1 MSKRGGFP
9 GGMGNF
15 GGMNINQLMK
25 EAKKM
30 QADME
35 KSQEEL
41 TSQEF
46 EATAGGGAVY
56 VKVSGAKMIK
66 EIKLD
71 KEAVD
76 PDDVE
81 MLQDLILTAV
91 NEALR
96 KVDDAQAASL
106 GKYNIPGLM

>member
-1 MSKRGGFP
+1 MAKKGFP
-9 GGMGNF
+9 GMGGGF

-41 TSQEF
+41 ASKEF
-46 EATAGGGAVY
+46 DSTAGGGAVY
-56 VKVSGAKMIK
+56 VKVSGKKELK
-66 EIKLD
+66 EITIK

-81 MLQDLILTAV
+81 MLQDLILTCV

-96 KVDDAQAASL
+96 KVDSAQSQEM
-106 GKYNIPGLM
+106 GKFNIPGM